1 MRLKDANIEELY
13 DSVPYY
19 LKDSAKMPFHFR
31 NLALDQQLFFRVF
44 CSGIYLDEENNETLL
59 QDLEYIKADL
69 EAIIDSV
76 KK

>member
-1 MRLKDANIEELY
+1 MKIRDADIEELY
-13 DSVPYY
+13 DSVPYH
-19 LKDSAKMPFHFR
+19 LKDSAEMPFHFR
-31 NLALDQQLFFRVF
+31 NLPLDQQVFFRAF
-44 CSGIYLDEENNETLL
+44 CSGVHLDEEKDKTLL